1 MLSLLVYVVRKT
13 LNEAF
18 FARSRAEAEKRVL
31 HVQGCHNFAR
41 AARFLVVLL
50 IKPVASLTLPFAV
63 VGLFLKRSIDDFK
76 TVYNTSGLVLKKTG
90 LVSKFLVI

>member
-50 IKPVASLTLPFAV
+50 IKPVASLTLPFAF
-63 VGLFLKRSIDDFK
+63 VGLFLKRSIVKQYTTLQDW
-76 TVYNTSGLVLKKTG
+76 S
-90 LVSKFLVI
+90 